1 MKTTLASGLLMLTA
15 LLYGSEIF
23 RSEFKDGQIHTNGG
37 KAVIRNSPSI
47 ENTVGNDTFFTKIT
61 SEKQGRGGLQLQFA
75 TPKNS
80 PDGMV
85 QNGQINGAIEFFIK
99 YNRPVNADSPVNLF
113 RVIDFGSQKEGMRVA
128 LYNFGNRRK
137 QCGELWLDLVSSR
150 NIFNINGEQK
160 KLVRQTANYTLEANQ
175 LYHFALVFAT
185 TPEKKLRIDLYAA
198 ENGAEIVPAQNKPL
212 LSLTADVA
220 ETELAKGFQCNP
232 HLNSFMM
239 NSSKD
244 SIGLERWLGKCV
256 FYNQVPPSFPGHDAS
271 GGKP

>member
-1 MKTTLASGLLMLTA
+1 M
-15 LLYGSEIF
+15 
-23 RSEFKDGQIHTNGG
+23 
-37 KAVIRNSPSI
+37 
-47 ENTVGNDTFFTKIT
+47 
-61 SEKQGRGGLQLQFA
+61 
-75 TPKNS
+75 
-80 PDGMV
+80 
-85 QNGQINGAIEFFIK
+85 
-99 YNRPVNADSPVNLF
+99 
-113 RVIDFGSQKEGMRVA
+113 
-128 LYNFGNRRK
+128 
-137 QCGELWLDLVSSR
+137 
-150 NIFNINGEQK
+150 
-160 KLVRQTANYTLEANQ
+160 
-175 LYHFALVFAT
+175 
-185 TPEKKLRIDLYAA
+185 RIDLYAA

>member
-1 MKTTLASGLLMLTA
+1 MKTTLASGLLILTA
-15 LLYGSEIF
+15 LLYGNEIF
-23 RSEFKDGQIHTNGG
+23 RIEFKDGQIHTNGG

-47 ENTVGNDTFFTKIT
+47 ENMVGNGTFLTKIT

-99 YNRPVNADSPVNLF
+99 YNRPINADSPVNLF

-137 QCGELWLDLVSSR
+137 QCGELWLDLVSGR
-150 NIFNINGEQK
+150 NIFNINGKQK
-160 KLVRQTANYTLEANQ
+160 KIVRQTANYTLEANQ
-175 LYHFALVFAT
+175 LYHFALVFA
-185 TPEKKLRIDLYAA
+185 
-198 ENGAEIVPAQNKPL
+198 IVPAKNKPL

-239 NSSKD
+239 NSNKD

-256 FYNQVPPSFPGHDAS
+256 FYNQVPQSFPGHETF